1 MTNLVRQEIATAAKR
16 IVVKVGTR
24 VLTGDDGQL
33 NLSRIHHLALQLHQI
48 GVAGKEVIL
57 VSSGAVGAGM
67 GKLGLTNRPS
77 DLSQLQAVA
86 AVGQTNLMKE
96 YEQVFSDHDRT
107 AAQVLLTAK
116 DLDDRAGYL
125 NVRNT
130 LLSLLDLGIIPIV
143 NENDTVSV
151 DELKTTFGD
160 NDRLAALVS
169 NLVGADLL
177 IVLSNVDGLFDG
189 PPENAA
195 TQLIPIVDDVEAASE
210 QFVHDHSDPLSRG
223 GMASKLDAASVVT
236 DAGESMI
243 IANGTVDNIL
253 IEILAGDD
261 VGTLFMAKGETMS
274 SWKRWLRF
282 SAQPRGSIVLDSGA
296 CHAVT
301 EHGSSILPIGITSVE
316 GEFTK
321 GDAITIVGSDGQ
333 EIARGLTNYDSDE
346 IREIMGLKSDL
357 ILETLGYCSYEE
369 VVHRDNIAV

>member
-1 MTNLVRQEIATAAKR
+1 MTNLVRQEIAAAAKR

-177 IVLSNVDGLFDG
+177 IVLSNVDGLYDG
-189 PPENAA
+189 PPENAT
-195 TQLIPIVDDVEAASE
+195 TQLIPIVDDVDAASA

-243 IANGTVDNIL
+243 IANGTVNNIL
-253 IEILAGDD
+253 IEILAGND

-282 SAQPRGSIVLDSGA
+282 SAQPRGSIVLDGGA
-296 CHAVT
+296 CRAVT
-301 EHGSSILPIGITSVE
+301 EHGSSILPIGITRVD

-333 EIARGLTNYDSDE
+333 EIARGLTNYDSGE

>member
-1 MTNLVRQEIATAAKR
+1 MTDLVRQEIAAAAKR

-33 NLSRIHHLALQLHQI
+33 NLNRIHHLALQLHQI
-48 GVAGKEVIL
+48 GVAGKDVIL

-77 DLSQLQAVA
+77 DLSRLQAVA
-86 AVGQTNLMKE
+86 AVGQTALMKE

-130 LLSLLDLGIIPIV
+130 LLSLLDIGIIPIV

-177 IVLSNVDGLFDG
+177 IILSNVDGLFDG
-189 PPENAA
+189 PPDEES
-195 TQLIPIVDDVEAASE
+195 TRRIPLVKDLSLIHI
-210 QFVHDHSDPLSRG
+210 
-223 GMASKLDAASVVT
+223 
-236 DAGESMI
+236 
-243 IANGTVDNIL
+243 
-253 IEILAGDD
+253 
-261 VGTLFMAKGETMS
+261 
-274 SWKRWLRF
+274 
-282 SAQPRGSIVLDSGA
+282 
-296 CHAVT
+296 
-301 EHGSSILPIGITSVE
+301 
-316 GEFTK
+316 
-321 GDAITIVGSDGQ
+321 
-333 EIARGLTNYDSDE
+333 
-346 IREIMGLKSDL
+346 
-357 ILETLGYCSYEE
+357 
-369 VVHRDNIAV
+369 